1 MDRVFLKDSMR
12 FISLTRHNEI
22 GANSYFLEINGR
34 KIILDA
40 GLHPKKFGE
49 EALPNYR
56 RVAGGGIDAV
66 FISHAHQDHIGS
78 LPILTR
84 PQPQAKVFLTPA
96 TARLTENML
105 HNSVNVMSRQ
115 REQLR
120 LGTYPLFTPREADHS
135 RAVLHGVGVGH

>member
-1 MDRVFLKDSMR
+1 MR

-49 EALPNYR
+49 EALPHYR
-56 RVAGGGIDAV
+56 RVGDGEIDAV

-78 LPILTR
+78 LPPLTR
-84 PQPQAKVFLTPA
+84 RHPKAKVFFRPR
-96 TARLTENML
+96 TARLTEIVMP
-105 HNSVNVMSRQ
+105 NSLKLLPPQ
-115 REQLR
+115 PQYL
-120 LGTYPLFTPREADHS
+120 
-135 RAVLHGVGVGH
+135 

>member
-1 MDRVFLKDSMR
+1 MSRSSSPAADEPGLAASEQGIFKDSMR

-56 RVAGGGIDAV
+56 RVADGEIDAV

-84 PQPQAKVFLTPA
+84 RQPHAQVFLTPA
-96 TARLTENML
+96 TAPRPGHML
-105 HNSVNVMSRQ
+105 PQFGNGASSA
-115 REQLR
+115 
-120 LGTYPLFTPREADHS
+120 AD
-135 RAVLHGVGVGH
+135 